1 MTNNIV
7 EGNLETK
14 LATYEQMQHDAAT
27 VVRRIREGKSQKRK
41 SQKKEDQCALK
52 VKGSAQNTMFFE
64 CFCGSGWWKNSLAK
78 AAGEASEH
86 FWKLSC

>member
-27 VVRRIREGKSQKRK
+27 VVRRIRERKESEEKESEERRSMRAKS
-41 SQKKEDQCALK
+41 
-52 VKGSAQNTMFFE
+52 
-64 CFCGSGWWKNSLAK
+64 
-78 AAGEASEH
+78 
-86 FWKLSC
+86 